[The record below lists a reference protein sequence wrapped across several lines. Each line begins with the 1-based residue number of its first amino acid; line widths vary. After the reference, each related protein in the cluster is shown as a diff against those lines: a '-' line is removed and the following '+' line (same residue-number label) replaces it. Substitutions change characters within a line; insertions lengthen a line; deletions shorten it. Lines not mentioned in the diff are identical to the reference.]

1 MNPLQRAS
9 WIRKWIYFGVILG
22 LFTLSMVWRGM
33 IPVPL
38 GASAARAASPF
49 RWAAD
54 HTIQSQAQRLEVWKS
69 DPTETE
75 AEISGSALR
84 LVLTGSRGV
93 AVTALW
99 LSAIEKQKRNDF
111 HEFEDR
117 VHWVTK
123 LQPNFITPW
132 IFQS

>member
-9 WIRKWIYFGVILG
+9 MIRKASYFAAILV
-22 LFTLSMVWRGM
+22 LLTVSMIWRGL

-38 GASAARAASPF
+38 GSSNARAAAPM

-54 HTIQSQAQRLEVWKS
+54 HTIQSQAERLEVWES

-75 AEISGSALR
+75 AEVSGSALR
-84 LVLTGSRGV
+84 LILTGSRGV
-93 AVTALW
+93 VVTGLW

-111 HEFEDR
+111 HE
-117 VHWVTK
+117 
-123 LQPNFITPW
+123 
-132 IFQS
+132 